1 MKMRMTPL
9 ACLLAPLLSACGGGG
24 SDEAPLTAPDYRL
37 TVNLPAA
44 GTLCVNQNQNDNCEP
59 GEPVVS
65 GEAGA
70 RQLSASA
77 PGLLTS
83 PLLFLP
89 REPGA
94 LTLTHPAARLDDQHL
109 TPTPLSTL
117 LQTQVADGIP
127 PAQALAELLLA
138 LAPLQ
143 PDQGLAALVQL
154 EEFNRALEAL
164 ALATRDDAA
173 SLPGLATGER
183 QRQIWQGL
191 VTLLPELAR
200 HFAASPELLSQQAR
214 LAAVLMQQQPRA
226 LVTASGVTTYTDG
239 VDYLLTQEP
248 ADHPGQEASL
258 GQAPLRYR
266 KLDDKGQPLA
276 DNADEWECVED
287 LNTGLIWEKKL
298 DDPDS
303 PRDLHKVFAW
313 EFGNY
318 HPSQA
323 ELDYACPEGEAI
335 CSTEQ
340 YRQWLNGQRL
350 CGIGHWRLPTAQEL
364 GSLQH
369 YGSLARQDGKRVSLD
384 VRYFPDVGPSSGD
397 FDGSY
402 WTQTLTPSRR
412 LESVPIAVISP
423 LFLGEDAGTDYPYG
437 VQNENEINAIQLRLV
452 AEVTR

>member
-1 MKMRMTPL
+1 M
-9 ACLLAPLLSACGGGG
+9 
-24 SDEAPLTAPDYRL
+24 
-37 TVNLPAA
+37 
-44 GTLCVNQNQNDNCEP
+44 
-59 GEPVVS
+59 
-65 GEAGA
+65 
-70 RQLSASA
+70 SASA

-83 PLLFLP
+83 PLLFIP
-89 REPGA
+89 REPDA
-94 LTLTHPAARLDDQHL
+94 LALTHPAARLDDQRL

-117 LQTQVADGIP
+117 LQSRVADGIP

-143 PDQGLAALVQL
+143 PGQGLAALVQL

-164 ALATRDDAA
+164 ALTTRDDAA

-191 VTLLPELAR
+191 VTLLPEFAR

-226 LVTASGVTTYTDG
+226 LVTASGVTTYTDE

-266 KLDDKGQPLA
+266 KLDSKGQPLA

-369 YGSLARQDGKRVSLD
+369 YGSLARQDGQLVSLD

-423 LFLGEDAGTDYPYG
+423 QFLGEDAGTDYPYG

>member
-1 MKMRMTPL
+1 MTMRMTPIV
-9 ACLLAPLLSACGGGG
+9 CLLAPLLSACGGG

-37 TVNLPAA
+37 TVSLPAA
-44 GTLCVNQNQNDNCEP
+44 GTLCINLNQNDGCEAN
-59 GEPVVS
+59 EPAVS

-70 RQLSASA
+70 HTLTRRH
-77 PGLLTS
+77 PDLLTT
-83 PLLFLP
+83 PLLFIPAAPAALP
-89 REPGA
+89 LA
-94 LTLTHPAARLDDQHL
+94 HPAARQDNQHL
-109 TPTPLSTL
+109 TPSPLSTL
-117 LQTQVADGIP
+117 LQTRISDGLP
-127 PAQALAELLLA
+127 PAQALTDVLLA
-138 LAPLQ
+138 LAPLHPG
-143 PDQGLAALVQL
+143 PDLAALAQL
-154 EEFNRALEAL
+154 GDFNRALAEL
-164 ALATRDDAA
+164 ALAAFDDEATLPTFAA
-173 SLPGLATGER
+173 SER
-183 QRQIWQGL
+183 RLQIWQGL

-266 KLDDKGQPLA
+266 KLDGKGQPLA

-287 LNTGLIWEKKL
+287 LNTGLVWEKKL
-298 DDPDS
+298 ADPDS

-369 YGSLARQDGKRVSLD
+369 YGSLARQDGQLVTLD

-423 LFLGEDAGTDYPYG
+423 QFLGEDAGTDYPYG

>member
-1 MKMRMTPL
+1 
-9 ACLLAPLLSACGGGG
+9 
-24 SDEAPLTAPDYRL
+24 
-37 TVNLPAA
+37 
-44 GTLCVNQNQNDNCEP
+44 
-59 GEPVVS
+59 
-65 GEAGA
+65 
-70 RQLSASA
+70 
-77 PGLLTS
+77 
-83 PLLFLP
+83 
-89 REPGA
+89 
-94 LTLTHPAARLDDQHL
+94 QHL
-109 TPTPLSTL
+109 TPSPLSTL
-117 LQTQVADGIP
+117 LQTRISDGLP
-127 PAQALAELLLA
+127 PAQALTDVLLA
-138 LAPLQ
+138 LAPLHPG
-143 PDQGLAALVQL
+143 PDLAALAQL
-154 EEFNRALEAL
+154 GDFNRALAEL
-164 ALATRDDAA
+164 ALAAFDDEATLPTLAA
-173 SLPGLATGER
+173 SER
-183 QRQIWQGL
+183 RLQIWQGL

-266 KLDDKGQPLA
+266 KLDGKGQPLA

-287 LNTGLIWEKKL
+287 LNTGLVWEKKL

-369 YGSLARQDGKRVSLD
+369 YGSLARQDGQLVTLD

-423 LFLGEDAGTDYPYG
+423 QFLGEDAGTDYPYG

>member
-1 MKMRMTPL
+1 MTMRMTPIV
-9 ACLLAPLLSACGGGG
+9 CLLAPLLSACGGG

-37 TVNLPAA
+37 TVSLPAA
-44 GTLCVNQNQNDNCEP
+44 GTLCINLNQNDGCEAN
-59 GEPVVS
+59 EPAVS

-70 RQLSASA
+70 HSLTRRH
-77 PGLLTS
+77 PDLLTT
-83 PLLFLP
+83 PLLFIPADPAALP
-89 REPGA
+89 LA
-94 LTLTHPAARLDDQHL
+94 HPAARQDNQHL
-109 TPTPLSTL
+109 TPSPLSTL
-117 LQTQVADGIP
+117 LQTRISDGLP
-127 PAQALAELLLA
+127 PAQALTDVLLA
-138 LAPLQ
+138 LAPLHPG
-143 PDQGLAALVQL
+143 PDLAALAQL
-154 EEFNRALEAL
+154 GDFNRALAEL
-164 ALATRDDAA
+164 ALAVFDDEATLPTFAA
-173 SLPGLATGER
+173 SER
-183 QRQIWQGL
+183 RLQIWQGL

-226 LVTASGVTTYTDG
+226 LVTAGGVTTYTDG

-266 KLDDKGQPLA
+266 KLDGKGQPLA

-287 LNTGLIWEKKL
+287 LNTGLVWEKKL

-369 YGSLARQDGKRVSLD
+369 YGSLARQDGQLVTLD
-384 VRYFPDVGPSSGD
+384 VHYFPDVGPSSGD

-423 LFLGEDAGTDYPYG
+423 QFLGEDAGTDYPYG

>member
-83 PLLFLP
+83 PLLFIP
-89 REPGA
+89 RDPGA
-94 LTLTHPAARLDDQHL
+94 LTLTHPAARLDDQRL

-117 LQTQVADGIP
+117 LQTRVADGIP

-143 PDQGLAALVQL
+143 PGQGLAALAQL

-164 ALATRDDAA
+164 TLAARDDAA
-173 SLPGLATGER
+173 SLPALATGDR

-214 LAAVLMQQQPRA
+214 LAAVLQQQQPRA

-266 KLDDKGQPLA
+266 KLDGKGQPLA

-287 LNTGLIWEKKL
+287 LNTGLVWEKKL
-298 DDPDS
+298 ADPDS
-303 PRDLHKVFAW
+303 PRDLHRTFAW
-313 EFGNY
+313 EFDDY
-318 HPSQA
+318 HPTQ
-323 ELDYACPEGEAI
+323 EERDYACPEGEAI
-335 CSTEQ
+335 CTTEQ
-340 YRQWLNGQRL
+340 YRQWLNAQQL
-350 CGIGHWRLPTAQEL
+350 CGITHWRLPHAREL
-364 GSLQH
+364 MSLQH
-369 YGSLARQDGKRVSLD
+369 YGSLARQDGQLVSLD

-423 LFLGEDAGTDYPYG
+423 QFLGEDAGTDYPYG

>member
-1 MKMRMTPL
+1 MTMRMTPIV
-9 ACLLAPLLSACGGGG
+9 CLLAPLLSACGGG

-37 TVNLPAA
+37 TVSLPAA
-44 GTLCVNQNQNDNCEP
+44 GTLCINLNQNDGCEAN
-59 GEPVVS
+59 EPAVS

-70 RQLSASA
+70 HSLTRRH
-77 PGLLTS
+77 PDLLTT
-83 PLLFLP
+83 PLLFIPADPAALP
-89 REPGA
+89 LA
-94 LTLTHPAARLDDQHL
+94 HPAARQDNQHL
-109 TPTPLSTL
+109 TPSPLSTL
-117 LQTQVADGIP
+117 LQTRISDGLP
-127 PAQALAELLLA
+127 PAQALTDVLLA
-138 LAPLQ
+138 LAPLHPG
-143 PDQGLAALVQL
+143 PDLAALAQL
-154 EEFNRALEAL
+154 GDFNRALAEL
-164 ALATRDDAA
+164 ALAAFDDEATLPTFAA
-173 SLPGLATGER
+173 SER
-183 QRQIWQGL
+183 RLQIWQGL

-226 LVTASGVTTYTDG
+226 LVTAGGVTTYTDG

-258 GQAPLRYR
+258 DQAPLRYR
-266 KLDDKGQPLA
+266 KLDGKGQPLA
-276 DNADEWECVED
+276 DNAPNWECVED
-287 LNTGLIWEKKL
+287 LNTGLVWEKKL
-298 DDPDS
+298 ADPDS

-369 YGSLARQDGKRVSLD
+369 YGSLARQDGQLVTLD

-423 LFLGEDAGTDYPYG
+423 QFLGEDAGTDYPYG

>member
-1 MKMRMTPL
+1 MTMRMTPIV
-9 ACLLAPLLSACGGGG
+9 CLLAPLLSACGGG

-37 TVNLPAA
+37 TVSLPAA
-44 GTLCVNQNQNDNCEP
+44 GTLCINLNQNDGCEAN
-59 GEPVVS
+59 EPAVS

-70 RQLSASA
+70 HTLTRRH
-77 PGLLTS
+77 PDLLTT
-83 PLLFLP
+83 PLLFIPADPAALP
-89 REPGA
+89 LA
-94 LTLTHPAARLDDQHL
+94 HPAARQDNQHL
-109 TPTPLSTL
+109 TPSPLSTL
-117 LQTQVADGIP
+117 LQTRISDGLP
-127 PAQALAELLLA
+127 PAQALTDVLLT
-138 LAPLQ
+138 LAPLHPG
-143 PDQGLAALVQL
+143 PDLAALAQL
-154 EEFNRALEAL
+154 GDFNRALAEL
-164 ALATRDDAA
+164 ALAALDDKATLPTFAA
-173 SLPGLATGER
+173 SER
-183 QRQIWQGL
+183 RLQIWQGL

-226 LVTASGVTTYTDG
+226 LVTAGGVTTYTDG

-266 KLDDKGQPLA
+266 KLDGKGQPLA

-287 LNTGLIWEKKL
+287 LNTGLVWEKKL
-298 DDPDS
+298 ADPDS

-369 YGSLARQDGKRVSLD
+369 YGSLARQDGQLVTLD

-423 LFLGEDAGTDYPYG
+423 QFLGEDAGTDYPYG

>member
-1 MKMRMTPL
+1 MTPL
-9 ACLLAPLLSACGGGG
+9 ACLLAPLLSACGGGE
-24 SDEAPLTAPDYRL
+24 SDDAPLTPPDYRL
-37 TVNLPAA
+37 TVQLPAA
-44 GTLCVNQNQNDNCEP
+44 GTLCANLNQNDDCEA
-59 GEPVVS
+59 GEPAVS

-83 PLLFLP
+83 PLLFIP
-89 REPGA
+89 RDPGA
-94 LTLTHPAARLDDQHL
+94 LTLTHPAARLDDQTL

-117 LQTQVADGIP
+117 LQTRVADGIP
-127 PAQALAELLLA
+127 PAQALTELLRA

-143 PDQGLAALVQL
+143 PGQGLAALAQL
-154 EEFNRALEAL
+154 EGFNGALGEL
-164 ALATRDDAA
+164 ALAARADVAT
-173 SLPGLATGER
+173 LPGLAEGER
-183 QRQIWQGL
+183 LRQIWQGL

-200 HFAASPELLSQQAR
+200 HFAASPELLSQQSR
-214 LAAVLMQQQPRA
+214 LASVLAQQQPRA

-258 GQAPLRYR
+258 GQTPLRYR
-266 KLDDKGQPLA
+266 KLDGKGQPLA
-276 DNADEWECVED
+276 DNADQWECVED
-287 LNTGLIWEKKL
+287 LNTGLVWEKKL
-298 DDPDS
+298 DDADS

-323 ELDYACPEGEAI
+323 ELDYACPQGEAI

-340 YRQWLNGQRL
+340 YRQWLNAQQL

-369 YGSLARQDGKRVSLD
+369 YGSLARQDGQLVSLD

-423 LFLGEDAGTDYPYG
+423 QFLGEDAGTDYPYG

>member
-1 MKMRMTPL
+1 MTMRMTPIV
-9 ACLLAPLLSACGGGG
+9 CLLAPLLSACGGG

-37 TVNLPAA
+37 TVSLPAA
-44 GTLCVNQNQNDNCEP
+44 GTLCINLNQNDGCEAN
-59 GEPVVS
+59 EPAVS

-70 RQLSASA
+70 HTLTRRH
-77 PGLLTS
+77 PDLLTT
-83 PLLFLP
+83 PLLFIPADPAALP
-89 REPGA
+89 LA
-94 LTLTHPAARLDDQHL
+94 HPAARQDNQHL
-109 TPTPLSTL
+109 TPSPLSTL
-117 LQTQVADGIP
+117 LQTRISDGLP
-127 PAQALAELLLA
+127 PAQALTDVLLA
-138 LAPLQ
+138 LAPLHPG
-143 PDQGLAALVQL
+143 PDLAALAQL
-154 EEFNRALEAL
+154 GDFNRALAEL
-164 ALATRDDAA
+164 ALAAFDDEATLPTFAA
-173 SLPGLATGER
+173 SER
-183 QRQIWQGL
+183 RQQIWQGL

-266 KLDDKGQPLA
+266 KLDGKGQPLA

-287 LNTGLIWEKKL
+287 LNTGLVWEKKL

-369 YGSLARQDGKRVSLD
+369 YGSLARQDGQLVTLD

-423 LFLGEDAGTDYPYG
+423 QFLGEDAGTDYPYG

>member
-1 MKMRMTPL
+1 MTMRMTPIV
-9 ACLLAPLLSACGGGG
+9 CLLAPLLSACGGG
-24 SDEAPLTAPDYRL
+24 SDEAPLTVPDYRL
-37 TVNLPAA
+37 TVSLPAA
-44 GTLCVNQNQNDNCEP
+44 GTLCINLNQNDGCEAN
-59 GEPVVS
+59 EPAVS

-70 RQLSASA
+70 HTLTRRH
-77 PGLLTS
+77 PDLLTA
-83 PLLFLP
+83 PLLFIPADPAALP
-89 REPGA
+89 LA
-94 LTLTHPAARLDDQHL
+94 HPAARQDNQHL
-109 TPTPLSTL
+109 TPSPLSTL
-117 LQTQVADGIP
+117 LQTRISDGLP
-127 PAQALAELLLA
+127 PAQALTDVLLA
-138 LAPLQ
+138 LAPLHPG
-143 PDQGLAALVQL
+143 PDLAALAQL
-154 EEFNRALEAL
+154 SDFNRALAELTLTAFDDEATL
-164 ALATRDDAA
+164 PTFAA
-173 SLPGLATGER
+173 SER
-183 QRQIWQGL
+183 RQQIWQGL

-214 LAAVLMQQQPRA
+214 LAAVLQQQQPRA

-266 KLDDKGQPLA
+266 KLDGKGQPLA

-287 LNTGLIWEKKL
+287 LNTGLVWEKKL

-369 YGSLARQDGKRVSLD
+369 YGSLARQDGQLVTLD

-423 LFLGEDAGTDYPYG
+423 QFLGEDAGTDYPYG

>member
-1 MKMRMTPL
+1 MTMRMTPIV
-9 ACLLAPLLSACGGGG
+9 CLLAPLLSACGGG

-37 TVNLPAA
+37 TVSLPAA
-44 GTLCVNQNQNDNCEP
+44 GTLCINLNQNDGCEAN
-59 GEPVVS
+59 EPAVS

-70 RQLSASA
+70 HSLTRRH
-77 PGLLTS
+77 PDLLTT
-83 PLLFLP
+83 PLLFIPADPTALP
-89 REPGA
+89 LA
-94 LTLTHPAARLDDQHL
+94 HPAARQDNQHL
-109 TPTPLSTL
+109 TPSPLSTL
-117 LQTQVADGIP
+117 LQTRISDGLP
-127 PAQALAELLLA
+127 PAQALTDVLLA
-138 LAPLQ
+138 LAPLHPG
-143 PDQGLAALVQL
+143 PDLAALAQL
-154 EEFNRALEAL
+154 GDFNRALAEL
-164 ALATRDDAA
+164 ALAALDDKATLPTFAA
-173 SLPGLATGER
+173 SER
-183 QRQIWQGL
+183 RLQIWQGL

-226 LVTASGVTTYTDG
+226 LVTAGGVTTYTDG

-266 KLDDKGQPLA
+266 KLDGKGQPLA

-287 LNTGLIWEKKL
+287 LNTGLVWEKKL

-369 YGSLARQDGKRVSLD
+369 YGSLTRQDGQLVTLD

-423 LFLGEDAGTDYPYG
+423 QFLGEDAGTDYPYG

>member
-1 MKMRMTPL
+1 MTMRMTPIV
-9 ACLLAPLLSACGGGG
+9 CLLAPLLSACGGG

-37 TVNLPAA
+37 TVSLPAA
-44 GTLCVNQNQNDNCEP
+44 GTLCINLNQNDGCEAN
-59 GEPVVS
+59 EPAVS

-70 RQLSASA
+70 HSLTRRH
-77 PGLLTS
+77 PDLLTT
-83 PLLFLP
+83 PLLFIPADPAALP
-89 REPGA
+89 LA
-94 LTLTHPAARLDDQHL
+94 HPAARQDNQHL
-109 TPTPLSTL
+109 TPSPLSTL
-117 LQTQVADGIP
+117 LQTRISDGLP
-127 PAQALAELLLA
+127 PAQALTDVLLA
-138 LAPLQ
+138 LAPLHPG
-143 PDQGLAALVQL
+143 PDLAALAQL
-154 EEFNRALEAL
+154 GDFNRALAEL
-164 ALATRDDAA
+164 ALAAFDDEATLPTFAA
-173 SLPGLATGER
+173 SER
-183 QRQIWQGL
+183 RLQIWQGL

-266 KLDDKGQPLA
+266 KLDGKGQPLA

-287 LNTGLIWEKKL
+287 LNTGLVWEKKL

-369 YGSLARQDGKRVSLD
+369 YGSLARQDGQLVTLD

-423 LFLGEDAGTDYPYG
+423 QFLGEDAGTDYPYG

>member
-1 MKMRMTPL
+1 MTMRMTPIV
-9 ACLLAPLLSACGGGG
+9 CLLAPLLSACGGG

-37 TVNLPAA
+37 TVSLPAA
-44 GTLCVNQNQNDNCEP
+44 GTLCINLNQNDGCEAN
-59 GEPVVS
+59 EPAVS

-70 RQLSASA
+70 HTLTRRH
-77 PGLLTS
+77 PDLLTT
-83 PLLFLP
+83 PLLFIPADPAALP
-89 REPGA
+89 LA
-94 LTLTHPAARLDDQHL
+94 HPAARQDNQHL
-109 TPTPLSTL
+109 TPSPLSTL
-117 LQTQVADGIP
+117 LQTRISDGLP
-127 PAQALAELLLA
+127 PAQALTDVLLA
-138 LAPLQ
+138 LAPLHPG
-143 PDQGLAALVQL
+143 PDLAALAQL
-154 EEFNRALEAL
+154 GDFNRALAEL
-164 ALATRDDAA
+164 ALAAFDDEATLPAFTA
-173 SLPGLATGER
+173 SER
-183 QRQIWQGL
+183 RQQIWQGL

-266 KLDDKGQPLA
+266 KLDGKGQPLA

-287 LNTGLIWEKKL
+287 LNTGLVWEKKL

-369 YGSLARQDGKRVSLD
+369 YGSLARQDGQLVTLD

-423 LFLGEDAGTDYPYG
+423 QFLGEDAGTDYPYG

>member
-1 MKMRMTPL
+1 MTMRMTPIV
-9 ACLLAPLLSACGGGG
+9 CLLAPLLSACGGG

-37 TVNLPAA
+37 TVSLPAA
-44 GTLCVNQNQNDNCEP
+44 GTLCINLNQNDGCEAN
-59 GEPVVS
+59 EPAVS

-70 RQLSASA
+70 HSLTRRH
-77 PGLLTS
+77 PDLLTT
-83 PLLFLP
+83 PLLFIPADPAALP
-89 REPGA
+89 LA
-94 LTLTHPAARLDDQHL
+94 HPAARQDNQHL
-109 TPTPLSTL
+109 TPSPLSTL
-117 LQTQVADGIP
+117 LQTRISDGLP
-127 PAQALAELLLA
+127 PAQALTDVLFT
-138 LAPLQ
+138 LAPLHPG
-143 PDQGLAALVQL
+143 PDLAALAQL
-154 EEFNRALEAL
+154 SDFNRALAEL
-164 ALATRDDAA
+164 ALAAFDDEATLPALAA
-173 SLPGLATGER
+173 SER
-183 QRQIWQGL
+183 RLQIWQGL

-258 GQAPLRYR
+258 DQAPLRYR
-266 KLDDKGQPLA
+266 KLDGKGQPLA

-287 LNTGLIWEKKL
+287 LNTGLVWEKKL
-298 DDPDS
+298 ADPDS

-369 YGSLARQDGKRVSLD
+369 YGSLARQDGQLVTLD

-423 LFLGEDAGTDYPYG
+423 QFLGEDAGTDYPYG

>member
-1 MKMRMTPL
+1 MTMRMTPIV
-9 ACLLAPLLSACGGGG
+9 CLLAPLLSACGGG

-37 TVNLPAA
+37 TVSLPAA
-44 GTLCVNQNQNDNCEP
+44 GTLCINLNQNDGCEAN
-59 GEPVVS
+59 EPAVS

-70 RQLSASA
+70 HSLTRRH
-77 PGLLTS
+77 PDLLTT
-83 PLLFLP
+83 PLLFIPADPAALP
-89 REPGA
+89 LA
-94 LTLTHPAARLDDQHL
+94 HPAARQDNQHL
-109 TPTPLSTL
+109 TPSPLSTL
-117 LQTQVADGIP
+117 LQTRISDGLP
-127 PAQALAELLLA
+127 PAQALTDVLLA
-138 LAPLQ
+138 LAPLHPG
-143 PDQGLAALVQL
+143 PDLAALAQL
-154 EEFNRALEAL
+154 GDFNRALAEL
-164 ALATRDDAA
+164 ALAAFDDEATLPTLAA
-173 SLPGLATGER
+173 SER
-183 QRQIWQGL
+183 RLQIWQGL

-266 KLDDKGQPLA
+266 KLDGKGQPLA

-287 LNTGLIWEKKL
+287 LNTGLVWEKKL

-369 YGSLARQDGKRVSLD
+369 YGSLARQDGQLVTLD

-412 LESVPIAVISP
+412 LEIVPIAVISP
-423 LFLGEDAGTDYPYG
+423 QFLGEDAGTDYPYG

>member
-1 MKMRMTPL
+1 MTMRMTPIV
-9 ACLLAPLLSACGGGG
+9 CLLAPLLSACGGG

-37 TVNLPAA
+37 TVSLPAA
-44 GTLCVNQNQNDNCEP
+44 GTLCINLNQNDGCEAN
-59 GEPVVS
+59 EPAVS

-70 RQLSASA
+70 HSLTRRH
-77 PGLLTS
+77 PDLLTT
-83 PLLFLP
+83 PLLFIPADPAALP
-89 REPGA
+89 LA
-94 LTLTHPAARLDDQHL
+94 HPAARQDNQHL
-109 TPTPLSTL
+109 TPSPLSTL
-117 LQTQVADGIP
+117 LQTRISDGLP
-127 PAQALAELLLA
+127 PAQALTDVLLA
-138 LAPLQ
+138 LAPLHPG
-143 PDQGLAALVQL
+143 PDLAALAQL
-154 EEFNRALEAL
+154 GDFNRALAEL
-164 ALATRDDAA
+164 ALAAFDDEATLPTLAA
-173 SLPGLATGER
+173 SER
-183 QRQIWQGL
+183 RLQIWQGL

-266 KLDDKGQPLA
+266 KLDGKGQPLA

-287 LNTGLIWEKKL
+287 LNTGLVWEKKL

-323 ELDYACPEGEAI
+323 ALDYACPEGEAI

-369 YGSLARQDGKRVSLD
+369 YGSLARQDGQLVTLD

-423 LFLGEDAGTDYPYG
+423 QFLGEDAGTDYPYG

>member
-1 MKMRMTPL
+1 MTMRMTPIV
-9 ACLLAPLLSACGGGG
+9 CLLAPLLSACGGG

-37 TVNLPAA
+37 TVSLPAA
-44 GTLCVNQNQNDNCEP
+44 GTLCINLNQNDGCEAN
-59 GEPVVS
+59 EPAVS

-70 RQLSASA
+70 HTLTRRH
-77 PGLLTS
+77 PDLLTT
-83 PLLFLP
+83 PLLFIPADPAALP
-89 REPGA
+89 LA
-94 LTLTHPAARLDDQHL
+94 HPAARQDNQHL
-109 TPTPLSTL
+109 TPSPLSTL
-117 LQTQVADGIP
+117 LQTRISDGLP
-127 PAQALAELLLA
+127 PAQALTDVLLA
-138 LAPLQ
+138 LAPLHPG
-143 PDQGLAALVQL
+143 PDLAALAQL
-154 EEFNRALEAL
+154 GDFNRALAEL
-164 ALATRDDAA
+164 ALAAFDDEATLPA
-173 SLPGLATGER
+173 SER
-183 QRQIWQGL
+183 RLQIWQGL

-266 KLDDKGQPLA
+266 KLDGKGQPLA

-287 LNTGLIWEKKL
+287 LNTGLVWEKKL

-369 YGSLARQDGKRVSLD
+369 YGSLARQDGQLVTLD

-423 LFLGEDAGTDYPYG
+423 QFLGEDAGTDYPYG

>member
-1 MKMRMTPL
+1 MTMRMTPIV
-9 ACLLAPLLSACGGGG
+9 CLLAPLLSACGGG

-37 TVNLPAA
+37 TVSLPAA
-44 GTLCVNQNQNDNCEP
+44 GTLCINLNQNDGCEAN
-59 GEPVVS
+59 EPAVS
-65 GEAGA
+65 SEAGA
-70 RQLSASA
+70 HSLTRRH
-77 PGLLTS
+77 PDLLTT
-83 PLLFLP
+83 PLLFIPADPAALP
-89 REPGA
+89 LA
-94 LTLTHPAARLDDQHL
+94 HPAARQDNQHL
-109 TPTPLSTL
+109 TPSPLSTL
-117 LQTQVADGIP
+117 LQTRISDGLP
-127 PAQALAELLLA
+127 PAQALTDVLLA
-138 LAPLQ
+138 LAPLHPG
-143 PDQGLAALVQL
+143 PDLAALAQL
-154 EEFNRALEAL
+154 GDFNRALAEL
-164 ALATRDDAA
+164 ALAAFDDEATLPTLAA
-173 SLPGLATGER
+173 SER
-183 QRQIWQGL
+183 RLQIWQGL

-266 KLDDKGQPLA
+266 KLDGKGQPLA

-287 LNTGLIWEKKL
+287 LNTGLVWEKKL

-369 YGSLARQDGKRVSLD
+369 YGSLARQDGQLVTLD

-423 LFLGEDAGTDYPYG
+423 QFLGEDAGTDYPYG

>member
-1 MKMRMTPL
+1 MTPL

-89 REPGA
+89 REPSA

-117 LQTQVADGIP
+117 LQTRVADGIP

-143 PDQGLAALVQL
+143 PGQGLAALVQL

-173 SLPGLATGER
+173 SLPGFATGER

-191 VTLLPELAR
+191 ITLLPELAR

-258 GQAPLRYR
+258 SQASLRYR
-266 KLDDKGQPLA
+266 KLDGKGQPLA
-276 DNADEWECVED
+276 DNADQWECVED

-369 YGSLARQDGKRVSLD
+369 YGSLARQDGQRVSLD

>member
-1 MKMRMTPL
+1 MTPIV
-9 ACLLAPLLSACGGGG
+9 CLLAPLLSACGGG

-37 TVNLPAA
+37 TVSLPAA
-44 GTLCVNQNQNDNCEP
+44 GTLCINLNQNDGCEAN
-59 GEPVVS
+59 EPAVS

-70 RQLSASA
+70 HSLTRRH
-77 PGLLTS
+77 PDLLTT
-83 PLLFLP
+83 PLLFIPADPAALP
-89 REPGA
+89 LA
-94 LTLTHPAARLDDQHL
+94 HPAARQDNQHL
-109 TPTPLSTL
+109 TPSPLSTL
-117 LQTQVADGIP
+117 LQTRISDGLP
-127 PAQALAELLLA
+127 PAQALTDVLLA
-138 LAPLQ
+138 LAPLHPG
-143 PDQGLAALVQL
+143 PDLAALAQL
-154 EEFNRALEAL
+154 GDFNRALAEL
-164 ALATRDDAA
+164 ALAALDDKATLPTFAA
-173 SLPGLATGER
+173 SER
-183 QRQIWQGL
+183 RQQIWQGL

-214 LAAVLMQQQPRA
+214 LAAVLQQQQPRA

-239 VDYLLTQEP
+239 VDYLLDQEP

-287 LNTGLIWEKKL
+287 LNTGLVWEKKL

-369 YGSLARQDGKRVSLD
+369 YGSLARQDGQLVTLD

-423 LFLGEDAGTDYPYG
+423 QFLGEDAGTDYPYG

>member
-1 MKMRMTPL
+1 MTMRMTPIV
-9 ACLLAPLLSACGGGG
+9 CLLAPLLSACGGG

-37 TVNLPAA
+37 TVSLPAA
-44 GTLCVNQNQNDNCEP
+44 GTLCINLNQNDGCEAN
-59 GEPVVS
+59 EPAVS

-70 RQLSASA
+70 HSLTRRH
-77 PGLLTS
+77 PDLLTT
-83 PLLFLP
+83 PLLFIPADPAALP
-89 REPGA
+89 LA
-94 LTLTHPAARLDDQHL
+94 HPAARQDNQHL
-109 TPTPLSTL
+109 TPSPLSTL
-117 LQTQVADGIP
+117 LQTRISDGLP
-127 PAQALAELLLA
+127 PAQALTDVLLA
-138 LAPLQ
+138 LAPLHPG
-143 PDQGLAALVQL
+143 PDLAALAQL
-154 EEFNRALEAL
+154 GDFNRALAEL
-164 ALATRDDAA
+164 ALAAFDDEATLPTLAA
-173 SLPGLATGER
+173 SER
-183 QRQIWQGL
+183 RLQIWQGL

-258 GQAPLRYR
+258 GQARLRYR
-266 KLDDKGQPLA
+266 KLDGKGQPLA

-287 LNTGLIWEKKL
+287 LNTGLVWEKKL

-369 YGSLARQDGKRVSLD
+369 YGSLARQDGQLVTLD

-423 LFLGEDAGTDYPYG
+423 QFLGEDAGTDYPYG

>member
-1 MKMRMTPL
+1 MKIRMTPL

-37 TVNLPAA
+37 TVNLPAV
-44 GTLCVNQNQNDNCEP
+44 GTLCVNLNQNDNCEP

-117 LQTQVADGIP
+117 LQTRVADGIP

-266 KLDDKGQPLA
+266 KLDGKGQTLA
-276 DNADEWECVED
+276 DNTDEWECVED
-287 LNTGLIWEKKL
+287 LNTGLVWEKKL

-369 YGSLARQDGKRVSLD
+369 YGSLARQDGQRVSLD

>member
-1 MKMRMTPL
+1 
-9 ACLLAPLLSACGGGG
+9 
-24 SDEAPLTAPDYRL
+24 
-37 TVNLPAA
+37 
-44 GTLCVNQNQNDNCEP
+44 
-59 GEPVVS
+59 
-65 GEAGA
+65 
-70 RQLSASA
+70 
-77 PGLLTS
+77 
-83 PLLFLP
+83 
-89 REPGA
+89 
-94 LTLTHPAARLDDQHL
+94 
-109 TPTPLSTL
+109 
-117 LQTQVADGIP
+117 
-127 PAQALAELLLA
+127 
-138 LAPLQ
+138 
-143 PDQGLAALVQL
+143 
-154 EEFNRALEAL
+154 
-164 ALATRDDAA
+164 
-173 SLPGLATGER
+173 
-183 QRQIWQGL
+183 
-191 VTLLPELAR
+191 
-200 HFAASPELLSQQAR
+200 
-214 LAAVLMQQQPRA
+214 MQQQPRA

-258 GQAPLRYR
+258 GLAPLRYR
-266 KLDDKGQPLA
+266 KLDGKGQPLA

-350 CGIGHWRLPTAQEL
+350 CGIGHWRLPTALEL

-369 YGSLARQDGKRVSLD
+369 YGSLARQDGQLVSLD

-423 LFLGEDAGTDYPYG
+423 QFLGEDAGTDYPYG

>member
-9 ACLLAPLLSACGGGG
+9 ACLLAPLLSACGGG

-44 GTLCVNQNQNDNCEP
+44 GTLCVNLNQNDNCEP

-65 GEAGA
+65 SEAGA

-83 PLLFLP
+83 PLLFIP
-89 REPGA
+89 REPDA
-94 LTLTHPAARLDDQHL
+94 LALTHPAARLDDQHL

-117 LQTQVADGIP
+117 LQSRVADGIP

-143 PDQGLAALVQL
+143 PGQGLAALVQL

-164 ALATRDDAA
+164 ALTTRDDAA

-191 VTLLPELAR
+191 VTLLPEFAR

-226 LVTASGVTTYTDG
+226 LVTASGVTTYTDE

-266 KLDDKGQPLA
+266 KLDSKGQPLA

-369 YGSLARQDGKRVSLD
+369 YGSLARQDGQLVSLD

-423 LFLGEDAGTDYPYG
+423 QFLGEDAGTDYPYG

>member
-1 MKMRMTPL
+1 MTMRMTPIV
-9 ACLLAPLLSACGGGG
+9 CLLAPLLSACGGG

-37 TVNLPAA
+37 TVSLPAA
-44 GTLCVNQNQNDNCEP
+44 GTLCINLNQNDGCEAN
-59 GEPVVS
+59 EPAVS

-70 RQLSASA
+70 HSLTRRH
-77 PGLLTS
+77 PDLLTT
-83 PLLFLP
+83 PLLFIPADPAALP
-89 REPGA
+89 LA
-94 LTLTHPAARLDDQHL
+94 HPAARQDNQHL
-109 TPTPLSTL
+109 TPSPLSTL
-117 LQTQVADGIP
+117 LQTRISDGLP
-127 PAQALAELLLA
+127 PAQALTDVLLA
-138 LAPLQ
+138 LAPLHPG
-143 PDQGLAALVQL
+143 PDLAALAQL
-154 EEFNRALEAL
+154 GDFNRALAEL
-164 ALATRDDAA
+164 ALAALDDKATLPTFAA
-173 SLPGLATGER
+173 SER
-183 QRQIWQGL
+183 RQQIWQGL

-266 KLDDKGQPLA
+266 KLDGKGQPLA

-298 DDPDS
+298 DDADS
-303 PRDLHKVFAW
+303 PRDLHRVFAW

-323 ELDYACPEGEAI
+323 ELDYACPQGEAI

-340 YRQWLNGQRL
+340 YRQWLNAQQL
-350 CGIGHWRLPTAQEL
+350 CGIGHWRLPTALEL

-369 YGSLARQDGKRVSLD
+369 YGSLARQDGQLVSLD

-423 LFLGEDAGTDYPYG
+423 QFLGEDAGTDYPYG

>member
-1 MKMRMTPL
+1 MTMRMTPIV
-9 ACLLAPLLSACGGGG
+9 CLLAPLLSACGGG

-37 TVNLPAA
+37 TVSLPAA
-44 GTLCVNQNQNDNCEP
+44 GTLCINLNQNDGCEAN
-59 GEPVVS
+59 EPAVS

-70 RQLSASA
+70 HTLTRRR
-77 PGLLTS
+77 PDLLTT
-83 PLLFLP
+83 PLLFIPADPAALP
-89 REPGA
+89 LA
-94 LTLTHPAARLDDQHL
+94 HPAVRQDNQHL
-109 TPTPLSTL
+109 TPSPLSTL
-117 LQTQVADGIP
+117 LQTRISDGLP
-127 PAQALAELLLA
+127 PAQALTDVLFA
-138 LAPLQ
+138 LAPLHPG
-143 PDQGLAALVQL
+143 PDLAALAQL
-154 EEFNRALEAL
+154 GDFNRALAEL
-164 ALATRDDAA
+164 ALAAFDDEATLPA
-173 SLPGLATGER
+173 SER
-183 QRQIWQGL
+183 RQQIWQGL

-258 GQAPLRYR
+258 DQAPLRYR
-266 KLDDKGQPLA
+266 KLDGKGQPLA
-276 DNADEWECVED
+276 DNAPNWECVED
-287 LNTGLIWEKKL
+287 LNTGLVWEKKL
-298 DDPDS
+298 ADPDS

-369 YGSLARQDGKRVSLD
+369 YGSLARQDGQLVTLD

-423 LFLGEDAGTDYPYG
+423 QFLGEDAGTDYPYG

>member
-1 MKMRMTPL
+1 MTMRMTPIV
-9 ACLLAPLLSACGGGG
+9 CLLAPLLSACGGG

-37 TVNLPAA
+37 TVSLPAA
-44 GTLCVNQNQNDNCEP
+44 GTLCINLNQNDGCEAN
-59 GEPVVS
+59 EPAVS

-70 RQLSASA
+70 HTLTRRR
-77 PGLLTS
+77 PDLLTT
-83 PLLFLP
+83 PLLFIPADPAALP
-89 REPGA
+89 LA
-94 LTLTHPAARLDDQHL
+94 HPAARQDNQHL
-109 TPTPLSTL
+109 TPSPLSTL
-117 LQTQVADGIP
+117 LQTRISDGLP
-127 PAQALAELLLA
+127 PAQALTDVLLA
-138 LAPLQ
+138 LAPLHPG
-143 PDQGLAALVQL
+143 PDLAALAQL
-154 EEFNRALEAL
+154 GDFNRALAEL
-164 ALATRDDAA
+164 ALAAFDDEATLPA
-173 SLPGLATGER
+173 SER
-183 QRQIWQGL
+183 RQQIWQGL

-226 LVTASGVTTYTDG
+226 LVTAGGVTTYTDG

-258 GQAPLRYR
+258 AQAPLRYR
-266 KLDDKGQPLA
+266 KLDGKGQPLA
-276 DNADEWECVED
+276 DNAPNWECVED
-287 LNTGLIWEKKL
+287 LNTGLVWEKKL
-298 DDPDS
+298 ADPDS

-350 CGIGHWRLPTAQEL
+350 CGIGHWRLPPAQAL
-364 GSLQH
+364 GSLKH
-369 YGSLARQDGKRVSLD
+369 YGSLARQDGQLVTLD

-423 LFLGEDAGTDYPYG
+423 QFLGEDAGTDYPYG

>member
-1 MKMRMTPL
+1 MTMRMTPIV
-9 ACLLAPLLSACGGGG
+9 CLLAPLLSACGGG

-37 TVNLPAA
+37 TVSLPAA
-44 GTLCVNQNQNDNCEP
+44 GTLCINLNQNDGCEAN
-59 GEPVVS
+59 EPAVS

-70 RQLSASA
+70 HSLTRRH
-77 PGLLTS
+77 PDLLTT
-83 PLLFLP
+83 PLLFIPADPAALP
-89 REPGA
+89 LA
-94 LTLTHPAARLDDQHL
+94 HPAARQDNQHL
-109 TPTPLSTL
+109 TPSPLSTL
-117 LQTQVADGIP
+117 LQTRISDGLP
-127 PAQALAELLLA
+127 PAQALTDVLLA
-138 LAPLQ
+138 LAPLHPG
-143 PDQGLAALVQL
+143 PDLAALAQL
-154 EEFNRALEAL
+154 GDFNRALAEL
-164 ALATRDDAA
+164 ALAAFDDEATLPTLAA
-173 SLPGLATGER
+173 SER
-183 QRQIWQGL
+183 RLQIWQGL

-266 KLDDKGQPLA
+266 KLDGKGQPLA

-287 LNTGLIWEKKL
+287 LNTGLVWEKKL

-369 YGSLARQDGKRVSLD
+369 YGSLARQDGQLVTLD

-423 LFLGEDAGTDYPYG
+423 QFLGEDAGTDYPYG

>member
-1 MKMRMTPL
+1 MTMRMTPIV
-9 ACLLAPLLSACGGGG
+9 CLLAPLLSACGGG

-37 TVNLPAA
+37 TVSLPAA
-44 GTLCVNQNQNDNCEP
+44 GTLCINLNQNDGCEAN
-59 GEPVVS
+59 EPAVS

-70 RQLSASA
+70 HTLTRRH
-77 PGLLTS
+77 PDLLTT
-83 PLLFLP
+83 PLLFIPADPAALP
-89 REPGA
+89 LA
-94 LTLTHPAARLDDQHL
+94 HPAARQDNQHL
-109 TPTPLSTL
+109 TPSPLSTL
-117 LQTQVADGIP
+117 LQTRISDGLP
-127 PAQALAELLLA
+127 PAQALTDVLLA
-138 LAPLQ
+138 LAPLHPG
-143 PDQGLAALVQL
+143 PDLAALAQL
-154 EEFNRALEAL
+154 GDFNRALAEL
-164 ALATRDDAA
+164 ALAAFDDEATLPTFAA
-173 SLPGLATGER
+173 SER
-183 QRQIWQGL
+183 RLQIWQGL

-266 KLDDKGQPLA
+266 KLDGKGQPLA

-287 LNTGLIWEKKL
+287 LNTGLVWEKKL
-298 DDPDS
+298 ADPDS

-369 YGSLARQDGKRVSLD
+369 YGSLARQDGQLVTLD

-423 LFLGEDAGTDYPYG
+423 QFLGEDAGTDYPYG

>member
-9 ACLLAPLLSACGGGG
+9 ACLLAPLLSACGGG

-44 GTLCVNQNQNDNCEP
+44 GTLCVNLNQNDNCEP

-83 PLLFLP
+83 PLLFIP
-89 REPGA
+89 REPDA
-94 LTLTHPAARLDDQHL
+94 LALTHPAARLDDQHL

-117 LQTQVADGIP
+117 LQSRVADGIP

-143 PDQGLAALVQL
+143 PGQGLAALVQL

-164 ALATRDDAA
+164 ALTTRDDAA

-191 VTLLPELAR
+191 VTLLPEFAR

-226 LVTASGVTTYTDG
+226 LVTASGVTTYTDE

-266 KLDDKGQPLA
+266 KLDSKGQPLA
-276 DNADEWECVED
+276 DNADEWE
-287 LNTGLIWEKKL
+287 
-298 DDPDS
+298 
-303 PRDLHKVFAW
+303 
-313 EFGNY
+313 
-318 HPSQA
+318 
-323 ELDYACPEGEAI
+323 
-335 CSTEQ
+335 
-340 YRQWLNGQRL
+340 
-350 CGIGHWRLPTAQEL
+350 
-364 GSLQH
+364 
-369 YGSLARQDGKRVSLD
+369 
-384 VRYFPDVGPSSGD
+384 
-397 FDGSY
+397 
-402 WTQTLTPSRR
+402 
-412 LESVPIAVISP
+412 
-423 LFLGEDAGTDYPYG
+423 
-437 VQNENEINAIQLRLV
+437 
-452 AEVTR
+452 